1 MFDKDYLKKLKRS
14 ASWPSEKLMGK
25 GPTPI
30 IECIEEIPCNPCE
43 TVCPKNCIEIG
54 NCITDLPKFTSNECT
69 GCGKCVVTC
78 PGLAIFL
85 LDNTYSE
92 HKAAITIPYEL
103 LPLPQKG
110 EIVIALDRKGKPV
123 CDTEVIKVVS
133 AKRNNSTNLVTMAIP
148 KKFID
153 LVRFFKFK

>member
-1 MFDKDYLKKLKRS
+1 MFDNDYLKKLKKS
-14 ASWPSEKLMGK
+14 AGWPSDKLIER
-25 GPTPI
+25 GPVPI

-54 NCITDLPKFTSNECT
+54 NCITDLPRPTGNECT
-69 GCGKCVVTC
+69 GCGKCVVAC

-85 LDNTYSE
+85 LDNKYSKD
-92 HKAAITIPYEL
+92 KAAITIPYEL

-110 EIVIALDRKGKPV
+110 EMVKAVDRQGNIV
-123 CDTEVIKVVS
+123 CDAKVIKVVS
-133 AKRNNSTNLVTMAIP
+133 AKRNNKTNLVTIAVP

-153 LVRFFKFK
+153 LVRFFKFI